1 MQKFLYRVHWVE
13 TFYGDP
19 CEYPRTTIF
28 DNKED
33 AEAFVSPNDE
43 YGYGSDEHIE
53 VIDVSWWTPATKV
66 IKSHVHTEPEVD
78 GKRIVRR
85 HDFDNGLSLI
95 YERFC
100 APGWSESH
108 EYYENNGVRKQLSYS
123 YDDGT
128 SHRSSELKMP
138 WITNLKSIQSSFD
151 TLKEKSRANQRITV
165 RETFLDREMPYLL
178 AA

>member
-1 MQKFLYRVHWVE
+1 MQKFLYLVHWTE
-13 TFYGDP
+13 KFYGDA

-28 DNKED
+28 YNKED
-33 AEAFVSPNDE
+33 AEAFVAPRDE
-43 YGYGSDEHIE
+43 YSYGGDEHIKE
-53 VIDVSWWTPATKV
+53 IDISWWTPATKV
-66 IKSHVHTEPEVD
+66 INFHVLTEPVND
-78 GKRIVRR
+78 GERVTKR

-108 EYYENNGVRKQLSYS
+108 EYYENNGTRKQLSYS

-138 WITNLKSIQSSFD
+138 WIVNLKDLKSSFD
-151 TLKEKSRANQRITV
+151 RLREESPKKQRKAT
-165 RETFLDREMPYLL
+165 RETFLDREMPFLL
-178 AA
+178 VA

>member
-1 MQKFLYRVHWVE
+1 MQKFLYIVHWTE
-13 TFYGDP
+13 TFYGDA
-19 CEYPRTTIF
+19 CEYPRTTF
-28 DNKED
+28 FYNKEE
-33 AEAFVSPNDE
+33 AEAFVAPRYED
-43 YGYGSDEHIE
+43 GYGEDEHIE
-53 VIDVSWWTPATKV
+53 DIDISWWTPANKV
-66 IKSHVHTEPEVD
+66 INFQVITEPECD
-78 GKRIVRR
+78 GKRITTR
-85 HDFDNGLSLI
+85 HDFNNGLSLI

-108 EYYENNGVRKQLSYS
+108 EYYENNSVRKQLSYS

-165 RETFLDREMPYLL
+165 RETFLDREMPYLFV
-178 AA
+178 A

>member
-1 MQKFLYRVHWVE
+1 MQKFLYIVHWVE
-13 TFYGDP
+13 TFYGDA
-19 CEYPRTTIF
+19 CEYPQTTMF
-28 DNKED
+28 DSKED
-33 AEAFVSPNDE
+33 ADAFVGEDDE
-43 YGYGSDEHIE
+43 IE
-53 VIDVSWWTPATKV
+53 QIDISWWTPATKV
-66 IKSHVHTEPEVD
+66 INFHVLTEPVND
-78 GKRIVRR
+78 GERVTKR

-138 WITNLKSIQSSFD
+138 WITNIKNLKSSFD
-151 TLKEKSRANQRITV
+151 RLREESPKKQRMAT

-178 AA
+178 VA